1 MEEGSTGWWQ
11 TGSSGKTEGGVKD
24 KTKSEDCIATVLFS
38 KRRPAGEPA
47 WYKQIMT

>member
-1 MEEGSTGWWQ
+1 MMAD
-11 TGSSGKTEGGVKD
+11 GVQWEDRGRSKD

-47 WYKQIMT
+47 WYKHKMT